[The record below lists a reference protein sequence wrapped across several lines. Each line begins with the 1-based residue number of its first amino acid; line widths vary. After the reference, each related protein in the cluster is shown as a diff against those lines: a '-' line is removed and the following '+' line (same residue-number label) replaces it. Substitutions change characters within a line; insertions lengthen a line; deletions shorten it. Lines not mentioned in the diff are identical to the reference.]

1 MLWCKAT
8 VLRGGSSSLWS
19 MSKLGGKAAILWA
32 SPAEWPIHLCKRASD
47 AVQALGKH
55 FRVHAH
61 TDSEVVRHFEE
72 AARDSR
78 GFEFHSQPF
87 EKRIGVTFPQAYK

>member
-1 MLWCKAT
+1 MRGRPKQLSAT
-8 VLRGGSSSLWS
+8 L
-19 MSKLGGKAAILWA
+19 
-32 SPAEWPIHLCKRASD
+32 SPAALLLERKRATKAIQS
-47 AVQALGKH
+47 LGEH

-72 AARDSR
+72 AARLGR

-87 EKRIGVTFPQAYK
+87 EKRVGLAPATAGQAHK